1 MCGKGLKTHL
11 KYLSSYQSG
20 IITFNFVVNSHGH
33 SSTLN
38 YELFDIKTIS
48 IPFDQFYAI
57 LIKNRDFKLKMA
69 KNRPNVVCLV
79 PTPLR
84 I

>member
-1 MCGKGLKTHL
+1 MWGKGLKTHI
-11 KYLSSYQSG
+11 KYLTSIRAASL
-20 IITFNFVVNSHGH
+20 H
-33 SSTLN
+33 SILLEIRMNTAAPN
-38 YELFDIKTIS
+38 NELFEIKTIL

>member
-1 MCGKGLKTHL
+1 MWGKGLKTHI
-11 KYLSSYQSG
+11 KYLTSIRVASLH
-20 IITFNFVVNSHGH
+20 FVGNSHEH